1 MTGGPGKIEID
12 ADVYFTLQKGR
23 IRVEDAAVYIHVKG
37 YMRARVTH
45 IDIEDR
51 IIGKIIH
58 RGRGNVLEITGI
70 KGGIEIKPKNAR
82 EMDVDGSGTVVYGL
96 EVHHPLLNEV
106 LGFGE
111 STITWVGR
119 KSDRIYVGFKEAQM
133 RKLEHVAEKTFRV
146 KPRKSKAR
154 KRERL

>member
-12 ADVYFTLQKGR
+12 ADVYFTLQKGK
-23 IRVEDAAVYIHVKG
+23 IRVDDAAVYIHVKG

-45 IDIEDR
+45 IDIENR
-51 IIGKIIH
+51 ILGKLIY
-58 RGRGNVLEITGI
+58 RGRGNMLEITGI

-82 EMDVDGSGTVVYGL
+82 EIDIDGSRTAVYGL
-96 EVHHPLLNEV
+96 EVHHHLLNKV

-111 STITWVGR
+111 STVTWVGR
-119 KSDRIYVGFKEAQM
+119 KSDGIYIGFKEAQM
-133 RKLEHVAEKTFRV
+133 RELEHVAEKTFRV